1 MFYTIADNKNKKETN
16 LRIASASSI
25 TIGLVREKEP

>member
-1 MFYTIADNKNKKETN
+1 MFYTNADNKNKKETN

-25 TIGLVREKEP
+25 TIGNEEEN